1 MFNCGFKYF
10 DINVNNTLTI
20 VFVINISLYYDLTHS
35 SNAIATFL
43 ADNFSLFCN
52 NSLSNLNILQLK
64 ELTNLKHYYLIY
76 QLPCSL
82 QASW

>member
-20 VFVINISLYYDLTHS
+20 VFVINISLYYDLTHT

-43 ADNFSLFCN
+43 ADNFSLFLQQF
-52 NSLSNLNILQLK
+52 SLKFKYLATQR
-64 ELTNLKHYYLIY
+64 TNKSKTLLLDI
-76 QLPCSL
+76 SI
-82 QASW
+82 AM

>member
-43 ADNFSLFCN
+43 ADNFFFLQQFSLKFKY
-52 NSLSNLNILQLK
+52 LATQR
-64 ELTNLKHYYLIY
+64 TNKSKTLLLDI
-76 QLPCSL
+76 SI
-82 QASW
+82 AM

>member
-35 SNAIATFL
+35 SNAIATIFFSFFL
-43 ADNFSLFCN
+43 QQFSLKFKY
-52 NSLSNLNILQLK
+52 LVTQR
-64 ELTNLKHYYLIY
+64 TNKSKTLLLDI
-76 QLPCSL
+76 SI
-82 QASW
+82 AM

>member
-35 SNAIATFL
+35 SNAIATFFSFFLQQFSFKFKYL
-43 ADNFSLFCN
+43 AT
-52 NSLSNLNILQLK
+52 QR
-64 ELTNLKHYYLIY
+64 TNKSKTLLLDI
-76 QLPCSL
+76 SI
-82 QASW
+82 AM